1 MLLAFGGIV
10 SALILISLWASSV
23 MSFNTLAFLSLTSF
37 LMGVIFIEGRL
48 KTSFI
53 CYGAVSL
60 LSLILPI
67 DKTNALA
74 FILFFGYYP
83 IVKSYIE
90 RINNFCIELIL
101 KIILFLTV
109 SFGSVYGYFMLFSV
123 NISEILPL
131 WAVSLAAT
139 VFFVIFDYVL
149 SMLFGYYVKKIRMRI
164 KR

>member
-23 MSFNTLAFLSLTSF
+23 FSFNTIAFLSLTSF
-37 LMGVIFIEGRL
+37 LVGTVFIEGRL
-48 KTSFI
+48 KASLL

-60 LSLILPI
+60 LSLILPV
-67 DKTNALA
+67 DKTNAMA

-90 RINNFCIELIL
+90 RINRFGFELML
-101 KIILFLTV
+101 KIILFLMV

-131 WAVSLAAT
+131 WAVAILLT
-139 VFFVIFDYVL
+139 VFFIVFDYIL
-149 SMLFGYYVKKIRMRI
+149 SMLFDYYVRKIRPRI